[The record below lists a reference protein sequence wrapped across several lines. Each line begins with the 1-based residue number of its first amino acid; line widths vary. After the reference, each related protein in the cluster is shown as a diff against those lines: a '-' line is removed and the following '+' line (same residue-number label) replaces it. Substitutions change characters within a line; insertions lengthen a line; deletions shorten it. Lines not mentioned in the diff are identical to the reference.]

1 MASELRVDRI
11 IPVDG
16 VPTGGAGGVIQM
28 KHSVATT
35 GVSNSTTSYVSTG
48 TTVTITPKSSTN
60 YFYVFFEG
68 HFAMHQNQAQGFG
81 FNIYKN
87 GTAVTTSPHDGS
99 NGANPYDTYKDETRI
114 FTRMSK
120 MYFAQTGTTNS
131 VTFDVRFKSYSG
143 QAVTFGWDNE
153 TQGNLIVME
162 VSG

>member
-11 IPVDG
+11 IPADG
-16 VPTGGAGGVIQM
+16 VPSGGAGGVIQM
-28 KHSVATT
+28 KHSLATT
-35 GVSNSTTSYVSTG
+35 AVSNSTTSYVSTG

-68 HFAMHQNQAQGFG
+68 HFAMQASQAQGFG

-87 GTAVTTSPHDGS
+87 GTAVTTSPHDS
-99 NGANPYDTYKDETRI
+99 PDRPYDHYKDETRI

-131 VTFDVRFKSYSG
+131 VTFDVRFKSYNAQS
-143 QAVTFGWDNE
+143 VKFGWENE

>member
-28 KHSVATT
+28 KHSVATSQ
-35 GVSNSTTSYVSTG
+35 VANSTTSYVSTG
-48 TTVTITPKSSTN
+48 NTVTITPKSATN

-68 HFAMHQNQAQGFG
+68 QFGMQANQAQGFG
-81 FNIYKN
+81 YNIYKD
-87 GTAVTTSPHDGS
+87 GTAVTTSPRDTGDR
-99 NGANPYDTYKDETRI
+99 PYDEYKDETRI
-114 FTRMSK
+114 FTRMCK
-120 MYFAQTGTTNS
+120 MYFGQTGTTNS
-131 VTFDVRFKSYSG
+131 VTFDVRFKSYNS
-143 QAVTFGWDNE
+143 QSVKFGWENE

>member
-28 KHSVATT
+28 KHSLATT
-35 GVSNSTTSYVSTG
+35 AVSNSTTSYVSTG

-87 GTAVTTSPHDGS
+87 GTAVTTTPRDVPD
-99 NGANPYDTYKDETRI
+99 NPYDHYKDESRI

-131 VTFDVRFKSYSG
+131 VTFDVRFKSYNG
-143 QAVTFGWDNE
+143 QAVTFGWDSE

>member
-28 KHSVATT
+28 KHSSATT
-35 GVSNSTTSYVSTG
+35 AVSNSTTSYVSTG

-68 HFAMHQNQAQGFG
+68 HFAMQVNQAQGFG

-87 GTAVTTSPHDGS
+87 GTAVTTTPHDS
-99 NGANPYDTYKDETRI
+99 PDNPYDYYKDETRI

-131 VTFDVRFKSYSG
+131 VTFDVRFKSYNAQS
-143 QAVTFGWDNE
+143 VTFGWESE

>member
-1 MASELRVDRI
+1 MTSELRVDRI

-28 KHSVATT
+28 KHSLATT
-35 GVSNSTTSYVSTG
+35 AVSNTTTSYVSTG
-48 TTVTITPKSSTN
+48 NTVTITPKSSTN

-68 HFAMHQNQAQGFG
+68 HFAMNGNQAQGFG

-87 GTAVTTSPHDGS
+87 GTAVTTTPSDSPD
-99 NGANPYDTYKDETRI
+99 NPYDHYKDETRI

-131 VTFDVRFKSYSG
+131 VTFDVRFKSYNS
-143 QAVTFGWDNE
+143 QSVTFGWDSE